1 VYKVFLPRLLA
12 RIEQGDHRFALRID
26 TRQIGSFFQITSLT
40 SESKIRKRIAS
51 AMLFWPDM
59 FDMVWNVRIFF
70 GKATVLTPTVG
81 AVTDSTTVAWV
92 H

>member
-1 VYKVFLPRLLA
+1 
-12 RIEQGDHRFALRID
+12 
-26 TRQIGSFFQITSLT
+26 
-40 SESKIRKRIAS
+40 
-51 AMLFWPDM
+51 MLFWPDM
-59 FDMVWNVRIFF
+59 FDMVWNVRIVF